1 MVKEFPSQLADFD
14 REKGTVTII
23 FQEVGKTTK
32 LLGTLEEGDEL
43 LDFVGPLGKA
53 SHFENVKKRP
63 SLEEALGT
71 AIAYPQAKNFTPWVL
86 KSIR

>member
-1 MVKEFPSQLADFD
+1 
-14 REKGTVTII
+14 VTII

-53 SHFENVKKRP
+53 SHFENVKK
-63 SLEEALGT
+63 
-71 AIAYPQAKNFTPWVL
+71 KNFTPWVL